1 MNTVKNSIKLDRYF
15 ESCNT
20 LDDLSDKVFIPTKTE
35 DLNLSV
41 FNIITGINESKIL
54 KKHVSFQCK
63 CRFDA
68 RKWNSGQWWNDDKCR
83 CECKKHHTCEKS
95 YVWNPATCDCE
106 NEKYFASIMDDSA
119 ILCDEGIDADVDHKA
134 ELQDK
139 INLNEKKQ
147 PVKSNIFMF

>member
-15 ESCNT
+15 GSCNT

-68 RKWNSGQWWNDDKCR
+68 RK
-83 CECKKHHTCEKS
+83 
-95 YVWNPATCDCE
+95 
-106 NEKYFASIMDDSA
+106 
-119 ILCDEGIDADVDHKA
+119 
-134 ELQDK
+134 
-139 INLNEKKQ
+139 
-147 PVKSNIFMF
+147 